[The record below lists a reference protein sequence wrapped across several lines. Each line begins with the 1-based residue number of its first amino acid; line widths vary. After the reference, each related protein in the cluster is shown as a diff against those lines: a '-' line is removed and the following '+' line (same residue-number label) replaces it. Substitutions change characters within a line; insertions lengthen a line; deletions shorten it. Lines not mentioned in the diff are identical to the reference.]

1 MRVVLVDDQKL
12 VRQGFRLILAVE
24 PDITVV
30 GEATNGAEGVDVVKE
45 TAPDVVL
52 MDVQMPVMD
61 GVAATAKIREFSDV
75 KVVILTTFDRDD
87 YLFDALRAGAS
98 GFLLKDAPPEELLAA
113 IRTVHRGDAVIAP
126 STTRR
131 LMAHMVPR
139 LRSDHARTAECEHEQ
154 AAVESLTPRE
164 REVLQLMAEGKA
176 NSAIASALH
185 VSVGSAEKHIA
196 SIFAKLGVRDR
207 TRAVLKAFELQLV

>member
-87 YLFDALRAGAS
+87 YLFDALDAGAS
-98 GFLLKDAPPEELLAA
+98 GFMLKN
-113 IRTVHRGDAVIAP
+113 
-126 STTRR
+126 
-131 LMAHMVPR
+131 
-139 LRSDHARTAECEHEQ
+139 AE
-154 AAVESLTPRE
+154 A
-164 REVLQLMAEGKA
+164 
-176 NSAIASALH
+176 
-185 VSVGSAEKHIA
+185 
-196 SIFAKLGVRDR
+196 GVD
-207 TRAVLKAFELQLV
+207 LIP